1 MNEIIVLKSKLKLDR
16 LVEKKNIN
24 PCQNVHLK

>member
-16 LVEKKNIN
+16 LVEKETIN
-24 PCQNVHLK
+24 LRQIFHSK